1 MAAGEAELSR
11 FDRPGPGLLWGL
23 VAVMVVLWSLNPV
36 VAKIALQHFPAPLLV
51 AVRTSMAGL
60 IVLPW
65 LWRSWRL
72 IEARDWVKLVL
83 LGAGLQ
89 VGNQIVYVNALDHTS
104 IAHASF
110 IYSAV
115 PVIILLLA
123 AMRGQERVTAGKVL
137 GMSICIAGA
146 VWLASDQS
154 GSGNPTPQG
163 DAVLSI
169 GGLMFAGFTVFGKEM
184 RDRYGAVVLNSLAYV
199 SGGILLQPVIWI
211 VYSDVQFSSIPSNAW
226 MAVTYMAIF
235 PSVLGYLI
243 FYWALGHVPAS
254 KIAGVQYLQPLTA
267 TSLGWLI
274 LGESVT
280 ITLALAGAVILTGV
294 YITERR

>member
-1 MAAGEAELSR
+1 MSR

-23 VAVMVVLWSLNPV
+23 VALMVVLWSLNPV
-36 VAKIALQHFPAPLLV
+36 VAKIALESFPAPLLV

-65 LWRSWRL
+65 LLRSWRL
-72 IEARDWVKLVL
+72 IEPRDWLKLIP

-104 IAHASF
+104 VAHASF

-123 AMRGQERVTAGKVL
+123 AARGQEKVTSRKIV
-137 GMSICIAGA
+137 GMSICIAG
-146 VWLASDQS
+146 VLWLASDQS

-163 DAVLSI
+163 DAILAI
-169 GGLMFAGFTVFGKEM
+169 AGLMFAAFSVFGKEM

-199 SGGILLQPVIWI
+199 SGGLLLQPVIWI
-211 VYSDVQFSSIPSNAW
+211 VYQDVQLSSIPNDAW
-226 MAVTYMAIF
+226 MAVAYMAIF
-235 PSVLGYLI
+235 PSVIGYLI
-243 FYWALGHVPAS
+243 YYWALGHVPAS

-267 TSLGWLI
+267 TTLGWLI

-280 ITLALAGAVILTGV
+280 ITLALAGVVIMTGV